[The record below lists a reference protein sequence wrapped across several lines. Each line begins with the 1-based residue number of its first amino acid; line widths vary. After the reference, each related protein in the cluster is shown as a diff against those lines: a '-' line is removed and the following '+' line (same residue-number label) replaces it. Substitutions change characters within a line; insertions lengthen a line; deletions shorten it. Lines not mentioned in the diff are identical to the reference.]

1 MTARTFITRGLRHY
15 RAAYLGVLLGSALGA
30 MVLLG
35 ALFSG
40 DSVKSTL
47 RQIAEQRTGKTTVV
61 LAGGEN
67 FFRASLSNSIPNT
80 APVLQ
85 LRSQVDTPSG
95 RSTGQV
101 NLFGVTSTF
110 WSFAPGDATPPALD
124 AKSWAINRELARTLD
139 LKPGDSIV
147 LRLGKPGLASR
158 DAPLSG
164 EPEELITIRG
174 NVAEI
179 REDDTMGRFNLEA
192 TQLPAPAVFL
202 PIETLAE
209 AIERSDRANLLLFRD
224 PLSADQATALVR
236 QSAQLADY
244 GLSLQ
249 DIPLSAATEIRTDRI
264 FLPTLIEEKLSTLL
278 PTARPV
284 VTYLA
289 NTIAANGKATP
300 YSMVTGFTPGD
311 DNKRGTG
318 GSPVTSPPTNPSF
331 IPDDLAPDQILLNSW
346 EAEDLA
352 AKPGDTVT
360 LSYYTLGS
368 GNRLIE
374 KSTDFTVHS
383 IVPLEGAAADKL
395 WMPEFPGIAE
405 ADSNADWTP
414 GLPLDLTRIRPK
426 DETYWDEHRG
436 TPKAFIPYEAARA
449 MWSNR
454 WGNATSLR
462 MPAGEPDLE
471 RRILDTLT
479 PADAGLLIR
488 DLGRESQTA
497 AASPVDIASLFLSM
511 SFFLILAA
519 VALTAML
526 FRFNVEQRNHESGL
540 LAALGIP
547 PKKILRWRL
556 LEGLVVVTLGSALGT
571 LLAFAYTRGLL
582 LFLESIW
589 NRGDDRLFRF
599 HAAPTSIAG
608 GLLGFIVLMM
618 ITIWFV
624 TRRQAKR
631 SASLRLESGT
641 EEVIRHGKSRARW
654 IAPAAAL
661 VGLAALAGSKA
672 MGPQG
677 AFFLAGFS
685 FLVAGLSLF
694 RNHLASAAASTVAGA
709 PPAVAGAPPA
719 VAGAPPA
726 VAGAPPAVTGAPP
739 AVTGAPPAVA
749 GASPA
754 VAGASPAVA
763 GAPPAVAGA
772 SRSSPF
778 RERLAPCLSPAR
790 LATLNGARRPTR
802 SLVVVGSLAAGLFLV
817 VSVTAFQK
825 HGGGEWQ
832 KRPSGSGGFAF
843 WIETTTAVHR
853 GSNSDST
860 ADILQLGDQRGQL
873 GDILPFRVGTG
884 DDASCFNLNSVTR
897 PRLLATDTAALEQRG
912 SFTIKTTA
920 PGIESSWKSLRGGDA
935 LRAFIDETTLLWV
948 LKKKPGDRIDYTDEQ
963 GNSFPIEIAGT
974 LDGTV
979 FQGSF
984 IVDEQR
990 FLERFPSTGGYQLF
1004 LADTPGDLTATRGIL
1019 QKSLTDL
1026 GATVTTTSDR
1036 LAAFHSV
1043 ENTYISIFNVLGG
1056 LGVILG
1062 AAGLGLVTARNLA
1075 ERRNEFTQLHQLGIS
1090 RKIIRSLVFRE
1101 TRKFILWAV
1110 GIGLV
1115 AAIVSILPAL
1125 PKTGLL
1131 VTLGWIAALA
1141 AMFLLTAASCAWLAY
1156 RKSAL
1161 FAAS

>member
-1 MTARTFITRGLRHY
+1 MTARTFILRGLRHY
-15 RAAYLGVLLGSALGA
+15 RGAYLGVLLGSALGA

-101 NLFGVTSTF
+101 NLFGITPEF
-110 WSFAPGDATPPALD
+110 WNFAPGTSKSDIPALD

-139 LKPGDSIV
+139 LAPGDTLV

-164 EPEELITIRG
+164 EPEELITVRG
-174 NVAEI
+174 TVHQI
-179 REDDTMGRFNLEA
+179 REDDAMGRFNLEA

-209 AIERSDRANLLLFRD
+209 AIDRGDRANLLLFRD
-224 PLSADQATALVR
+224 PLAADQATALVR
-236 QSAQLADY
+236 QHAQLADY

-264 FLPTLIEEKLSTLL
+264 FLPTLIEEKLSALL

-289 NTIAANGKATP
+289 NTIAANGRATP
-300 YSMVTGFTPGD
+300 YSMVTGFTPD
-311 DNKRGTG
+311 KRGTG
-318 GSPVTSPPTNPSF
+318 VTSPPPIPSF
-331 IPDDLAPDQILLNSW
+331 IPADLAPNEILLNSW
-346 EAEDLA
+346 EADDLA

-360 LSYYTLGS
+360 VSYYTLGS
-368 GNRLIE
+368 GNRLVE
-374 KSTDFTVHS
+374 KSTDFTVHG

-414 GLPLDLTRIRPK
+414 GLPLDLTRIREK
-426 DETYWDEHRG
+426 DETYWDDHRG

-462 MPAGEPDLE
+462 MPAGEADLE

-488 DLGRESQTA
+488 DLGSESRTA

-547 PKKILRWRL
+547 PKMILRWRL
-556 LEGLVVVTLGSALGT
+556 LEGLIVVTLGSILGT
-571 LLAFAYTRGLL
+571 YLAFAYTRGLL

-589 NRGDDRLFRF
+589 NRGGDSLFRF
-599 HAAPTSIAG
+599 HAAPASIAG
-608 GLLGFIVLMM
+608 GLLGFVVLMM

-631 SASLRLESGT
+631 SANLRLESGS

-661 VGLAALAGSKA
+661 AGLAALAGSKA

-685 FLVAGLSLF
+685 FLVAGLATFLAVLNRS
-694 RNHLASAAASTVAGA
+694 RNSH
-709 PPAVAGAPPA
+709 
-719 VAGAPPA
+719 
-726 VAGAPPAVTGAPP
+726 
-739 AVTGAPPAVA
+739 
-749 GASPA
+749 
-754 VAGASPAVA
+754 
-763 GAPPAVAGA
+763 
-772 SRSSPF
+772 SSS
-778 RERLAPCLSPAR
+778 LSPAR

-832 KRPSGSGGFAF
+832 ERSSGSGGFAF
-843 WIETTTAVHR
+843 WIETTTPVHR

-860 ADILQLGDQRGQL
+860 EDILKLGDQRGQL
-873 GDILPFRVGTG
+873 GDILPFRIGTG
-884 DDASCFNLNSVTR
+884 DDASCFNLNSVAR

-912 SFTIKTTA
+912 SFTIKSTA
-920 PGIESSWKSLRGGDA
+920 PGIQPSWKSLREGDQ

-963 GNSFPIEIAGT
+963 GNTFPVEIAGT

-1004 LADTPGDLTATRGIL
+1004 LADTAGDLTATRGIL

-1026 GATVTTTSDR
+1026 GATVTSTSDR

-1101 TRKFILWAV
+1101 TRQFILWAV

-1156 RKSAL
+1156 RRSAL
-1161 FAAS
+1161 FTVP

>member
-1 MTARTFITRGLRHY
+1 MTSRSFILRGLRHY
-15 RAAYLGVLLGSALGA
+15 RGAYLGVLLGSALGA

-47 RQIAEQRTGKTTVV
+47 RRIAEQRAGRTTLV

-67 FFRASLSNSIPNT
+67 FFRASLANDLPNT

-101 NLFGVTSTF
+101 NLFGITPAF
-110 WSFAPGDATPPALD
+110 WSFAHGNTAPPALD
-124 AKSWAINRELARTLD
+124 DRSWAINRELARTLD
-139 LKPGDSIV
+139 LSPGDTVVI
-147 LRLGKPGLASR
+147 RLGKPGLASR

-174 NVAEI
+174 TVAEI
-179 REDDTMGRFNLEA
+179 RDDDAMGRFNLEA
-192 TQLPAPAVFL
+192 TQLPAPAIFL
-202 PIETLAE
+202 PIERLAA
-209 AIERSDRANLLLFRD
+209 AIERSDRANLLLFQN
-224 PLSADQATALVR
+224 PISTTEATALIR
-236 QSAQLADY
+236 KSAQLADY
-244 GLSLQ
+244 GLSLK
-249 DIPLSAATEIRTDRI
+249 DVPLSSVTEIRTDRI
-264 FLPTLIEEKLSTLL
+264 FLPPVIEQKLRALL
-278 PTARPV
+278 PDARPV

-289 NTIAANGKATP
+289 NTIAANGKETP
-300 YSMVTGFTPGD
+300 YSMVTGIDPAA
-311 DNKRGTG
+311 
-318 GSPVTSPPTNPSF
+318 VSF
-331 IPDDLAPDQILLNSW
+331 LPDDLAPNQIVLNSW
-346 EAEDLA
+346 EAEDLT

-360 LSYYTLGS
+360 LTYYTLGS
-368 GNRLIE
+368 GNQLVE
-374 KSTDFTVHS
+374 QSSDFTLHS

-395 WMPEFPGIAE
+395 WMPDFPGIAE
-405 ADSNADWTP
+405 ADNSADWTP
-414 GLPLDLTRIRPK
+414 GLPLDLSRIRPK
-426 DETYWDEHRG
+426 DETYWDDHRG
-436 TPKAFIPYEAARA
+436 TPKAFIPYPAARA
-449 MWSNR
+449 IWSNR

-462 MPAGEPDLE
+462 IGSGDIPVPSLQKQILE
-471 RRILDTLT
+471 TLT
-479 PADAGLLIR
+479 PADAGLLVR
-488 DLGRESQTA
+488 DLGNESRSA
-497 AASPVDIASLFLSM
+497 ASSPVDIASLFLSM

-540 LAALGIP
+540 LAALGISC
-547 PKKILRWRL
+547 KKILHWRL

-571 LLAFAYTRGLL
+571 GLAFAYTRGLL

-589 NRGDDRLFRF
+589 NRGGDRLFRF
-599 HAAPTSIAG
+599 HAAPASTIG
-608 GLLGFIVLMM
+608 GLLGIILLMM

-641 EEVIRHGKSRARW
+641 EEIIRHGTSRARW

-661 VGLAALAGSKA
+661 VGFAALAASKII
-672 MGPQG
+672 GPQG

-685 FLVAGLSLF
+685 FLIAGLATF
-694 RNHLASAAASTVAGA
+694 RGHLSS
-709 PPAVAGAPPA
+709 
-719 VAGAPPA
+719 
-726 VAGAPPAVTGAPP
+726 
-739 AVTGAPPAVA
+739 
-749 GASPA
+749 
-754 VAGASPAVA
+754 
-763 GAPPAVAGA
+763 VAGA
-772 SRSSPF
+772 SRTSPPGLTPS
-778 RERLAPCLSPAR
+778 RLAA
-790 LATLNGARRPTR
+790 LNAARRPTR

-832 KRPSGSGGFAF
+832 NRSSGTGGYAF

-853 GSNSDST
+853 SSAADST
-860 ADILQLGDQRGQL
+860 SDILKLGHQRDQL

-897 PRLLATDTAALEQRG
+897 PRLLATNTATLEQR
-912 SFTIKTTA
+912 SAFTIKSTA
-920 PGIESSWKSLRGGDA
+920 PGITPSWKALREGDT

-963 GNSFPIEIAGT
+963 GNTFSVEVAGT
-974 LDGTV
+974 LDGSV

-990 FLERFPSTGGYQLF
+990 FLERYPSTGGYQLF
-1004 LADTPGDLTATRGIL
+1004 LADSPADLAETRGIL
-1019 QKSLTDL
+1019 QQSLTDL
-1026 GATVTTTSDR
+1026 GATVTSTSDR

-1043 ENTYISIFNVLGG
+1043 ENTYISIFNLLGG

-1062 AAGLGLVTARNLA
+1062 AAGLGLVTARNLS
-1075 ERRNEFTQLHQLGIS
+1075 ERRHEFARLHQIGIS
-1090 RKIIRSLVFRE
+1090 GKIIRALIFRE
-1101 TRKFILWAV
+1101 IRQFILWAV
-1110 GIGLV
+1110 GIGLL
-1115 AAIVSILPAL
+1115 AAVVSILPAL

-1131 VTLGWIAALA
+1131 TTLGWIAALA
-1141 AMFLLTAASCAWLAY
+1141 LMFLLTASSCAWLAY

-1161 FAAS
+1161 FASHPENAPPPMA

>member
-15 RAAYLGVLLGSALGA
+15 RGAYLGVLLGAALGA

-47 RQIAEQRTGKTTVV
+47 HQIAEQRTGKTTLV

-67 FFRASLSNSIPNT
+67 FFRASLSNSLNRSDSKPET

-101 NLFGVTSTF
+101 NLFGITPAF
-110 WSFAPGDATPPALD
+110 WSFAPGDTTPPALD

-164 EPEELITIRG
+164 EPEELITVRGTVAQIR
-174 NVAEI
+174 
-179 REDDTMGRFNLEA
+179 DDDAMGRFNLEA

-202 PIETLAE
+202 PIETLAG
-209 AIERSDRANLLLFRD
+209 AIERNDRANLLLFRE
-224 PLSADQATALVR
+224 PLSTDQATALVR
-236 QSAQLADY
+236 KSAQLADY

-264 FLPTLIEEKLSTLL
+264 FLPTLIEGKLRTLL
-278 PTARPV
+278 PSARPV

-289 NTIAANGKATP
+289 NTIAANGKETP
-300 YSMVTGFTPGD
+300 YSMVTGIDPAAVDFL
-311 DNKRGTG
+311 
-318 GSPVTSPPTNPSF
+318 
-331 IPDDLAPDQILLNSW
+331 PDDLAPGQIVLNSW

-368 GNRLIE
+368 GNRLVE
-374 KSTDFTVHS
+374 MSTSLVVHS
-383 IVPLEGAAADKL
+383 IVPLAGAAADKL
-395 WMPEFPGIAE
+395 WMPDFPGIAE
-405 ADSNADWTP
+405 ADNSADWTP
-414 GLPLDLTRIRPK
+414 GLPLDLTRIREK
-426 DETYWDEHRG
+426 DETYWDDHRG
-436 TPKAFIPYEAARA
+436 TPKAFIHPVAAYN
-449 MWSNR
+449 MWRNR

-462 MPAGEPDLE
+462 LPAGQSDLE
-471 RRILDTLT
+471 RQILDTLT

-488 DLGRESQTA
+488 DLAAESQTA

-589 NRGDDRLFRF
+589 NRGGDRLFQF
-599 HAAPTSIAG
+599 HAAPASILG
-608 GLLGFIVLMM
+608 GLFGFILLMM
-618 ITIWFV
+618 TTIGFV

-631 SASLRLESGT
+631 SASLRLETGT

-661 VGLAALAGSKA
+661 TGLAALAGSKA

-685 FLVAGLSLF
+685 FLVAGLATFLTVLNRS
-694 RNHLASAAASTVAGA
+694 RN
-709 PPAVAGAPPA
+709 
-719 VAGAPPA
+719 
-726 VAGAPPAVTGAPP
+726 
-739 AVTGAPPAVA
+739 
-749 GASPA
+749 SP
-754 VAGASPAVA
+754 SN
-763 GAPPAVAGA
+763 
-772 SRSSPF
+772 S
-778 RERLAPCLSPAR
+778 LSPAR

-853 GSNSDST
+853 GSNADST

-884 DDASCFNLNSVTR
+884 DDASCFNLNSVAR
-897 PRLLATDTAALEQRG
+897 PRLLATDTAVLEQRG

-920 PGIESSWKSLRGGDA
+920 PGIEKSWKSLREGDA

-963 GNSFPIEIAGT
+963 GNSFPVEIAGT

-990 FLERFPSTGGYQLF
+990 FLERYPSTGGYQLF

-1026 GATVTTTSDR
+1026 GATVTTTTDR

-1101 TRKFILWAV
+1101 TRQFILWAI

-1115 AAIVSILPAL
+1115 AAIISILPAL

-1131 VTLGWIAALA
+1131 VTLGWIAALAALA

-1161 FAAS
+1161 FRAS

>member
-15 RAAYLGVLLGSALGA
+15 RGAYLGVLLGSALGA

-67 FFRASLSNSIPNT
+67 FFRASLSNSIPDT

-101 NLFGVTSTF
+101 NLFGITPAF
-110 WSFAPGDATPPALD
+110 WSFAPGKSDIPALD

-139 LKPGDSIV
+139 LKPGDSLV

-164 EPEELITIRG
+164 EPEELITVRG
-174 NVAEI
+174 TVAQI
-179 REDDTMGRFNLEA
+179 REDDAMGRFNLEA

-202 PIETLAE
+202 PIDTLAE
-209 AIERSDRANLLLFRD
+209 AIERSDRANLLLFREPISTD
-224 PLSADQATALVR
+224 EATALVR
-236 QSAQLADY
+236 KSAQLADY

-264 FLPTLIEEKLSTLL
+264 FLPTLIEDKLRTLL

-289 NTIAANGKATP
+289 NTIAANGKETP
-300 YSMVTGFTPGD
+300 YSMVTGID
-311 DNKRGTG
+311 
-318 GSPVTSPPTNPSF
+318 PTAVDF
-331 IPDDLAPDQILLNSW
+331 IPDDLAPDRILLNSW

-352 AKPGDTVT
+352 AKPGDKVTV
-360 LSYYTLGS
+360 SYYTLGS

-374 KSTDFTVHS
+374 KSTDFTVQG

-395 WMPEFPGIAE
+395 WMPDFPGIAE
-405 ADSNADWTP
+405 ADNSADWTP
-414 GLPLDLTRIRPK
+414 GLPLDLTRIREK
-426 DETYWDEHRG
+426 DETYWDDHRG
-436 TPKAFIPYEAARA
+436 TPKAFIPYEAART

-462 MPAGEPDLE
+462 LPAGQADLE
-471 RRILDTLT
+471 RRIRDTLT

-556 LEGLVVVTLGSALGT
+556 LEGLVVVALGSALGT

-589 NRGDDRLFRF
+589 NRGGDRLFQF
-599 HAAPTSIAG
+599 HAAPASIAG
-608 GLLGFIVLMM
+608 GLFGFVVLMM

-661 VGLAALAGSKA
+661 TGLAALAGSKA

-685 FLVAGLSLF
+685 FLVAGLATFLAVLNRS
-694 RNHLASAAASTVAGA
+694 RN
-709 PPAVAGAPPA
+709 
-719 VAGAPPA
+719 
-726 VAGAPPAVTGAPP
+726 
-739 AVTGAPPAVA
+739 
-749 GASPA
+749 SP
-754 VAGASPAVA
+754 SN
-763 GAPPAVAGA
+763 
-772 SRSSPF
+772 S
-778 RERLAPCLSPAR
+778 LSPAR

-832 KRPSGSGGFAF
+832 NRPSGSGGFAF

-853 GSNSDST
+853 GSNADST
-860 ADILQLGDQRGQL
+860 KDILQLGDQRGQL

-884 DDASCFNLNSVTR
+884 DDASCFNLNSVAR

-920 PGIESSWKSLRGGDA
+920 PGIEKSWKSLREGDA

-948 LKKKPGDRIDYTDEQ
+948 LKKKTGDRIDYTDEQ
-963 GNSFPIEIAGT
+963 GNSFPVEIAGT

-990 FLERFPSTGGYQLF
+990 FLERYPSTGGYQLF

-1101 TRKFILWAV
+1101 TRQFILWAI

-1161 FAAS
+1161 FVSP

>member
-1 MTARTFITRGLRHY
+1 MTARHFILRGLRHY
-15 RAAYLGVLLGSALGA
+15 RSAYLGVLLGSALGA

-67 FFRASLSNSIPNT
+67 FFRASLSNSLPDT

-101 NLFGVTSTF
+101 NLFGITPDF
-110 WSFAPGDATPPALD
+110 WSFAPGMSDIPALD

-139 LKPGDSIV
+139 LAPGDSLV

-164 EPEELITIRG
+164 EPEELITVRG
-174 NVAEI
+174 TVAQI
-179 REDDTMGRFNLEA
+179 REDDAMGRFNLEA

-202 PIETLAE
+202 PIEALAE

-264 FLPTLIEEKLSTLL
+264 FLPTLIEEKLRTLL

-289 NTIAANGKATP
+289 NTIAANGKETP
-300 YSMVTGFTPGD
+300 YSMVTGIDPAAVD
-311 DNKRGTG
+311 
-318 GSPVTSPPTNPSF
+318 F
-331 IPDDLAPDQILLNSW
+331 IPDDLGPDQILLNSW

-352 AKPGDTVT
+352 AKPGDKVT

-374 KSTDFTVHS
+374 KSTDFTVHG
-383 IVPLEGAAADKL
+383 IVSLEGAAADKL

-426 DETYWDEHRG
+426 DETYWDDHRG
-436 TPKAFIPYEAARA
+436 TPKAFIHYDTART

-462 MPAGEPDLE
+462 MPAGEADLE

-547 PKKILRWRL
+547 PRKILRWRL
-556 LEGLVVVTLGSALGT
+556 LEGLIVVTLGSALGS

-589 NRGDDRLFRF
+589 NRGGDRLFNF
-599 HAAPTSIAG
+599 HAAPASILG
-608 GLLGFIVLMM
+608 GLLGFITLMM

-641 EEVIRHGKSRARW
+641 EEITRQGKSRARW
-654 IAPAAAL
+654 IAPVAAL
-661 VGLAALAGSKA
+661 TGLAALAASKA

-685 FLVAGLSLF
+685 FLVAGLATF
-694 RNHLASAAASTVAGA
+694 LAVLHR
-709 PPAVAGAPPA
+709 
-719 VAGAPPA
+719 
-726 VAGAPPAVTGAPP
+726 
-739 AVTGAPPAVA
+739 
-749 GASPA
+749 
-754 VAGASPAVA
+754 
-763 GAPPAVAGA
+763 
-772 SRSSPF
+772 SRSS
-778 RERLAPCLSPAR
+778 RSNSLSPAR

-832 KRPSGSGGFAF
+832 ERASGSGGFAF

-860 ADILQLGDQRGQL
+860 EDILQLGDQRGQL

-884 DDASCFNLNSVTR
+884 DDASCFNLNSVAR

-912 SFTIKTTA
+912 SFTIKSTA
-920 PGIESSWKSLRGGDA
+920 PGIGKSWKSLREGEA

-963 GNSFPIEIAGT
+963 GNSFPVEIAGT

-1101 TRKFILWAV
+1101 TRQFILWAI

-1141 AMFLLTAASCAWLAY
+1141 ALFLLTAASCAWLAY
-1156 RKSAL
+1156 RRSAL

>member
-1 MTARTFITRGLRHY
+1 MTARTFILRGLRHY
-15 RAAYLGVLLGSALGA
+15 RSAYLGVLLGSALGA

-47 RQIAEQRTGKTTVV
+47 RQIAEQRTGKTTLVM
-61 LAGGEN
+61 AGGEN
-67 FFRASLSNSIPNT
+67 FFRASLSNGISDT
-80 APVLQ
+80 APILQ

-101 NLFGVTSTF
+101 NLFGITPAF
-110 WSFAPGDATPPALD
+110 WSFATGDTTPPALD
-124 AKSWAINRELARTLD
+124 PKSWAINRELARTLD
-139 LKPGDSIV
+139 LKPGDSLV

-164 EPEELITIRG
+164 EPEELITVRG
-174 NVAEI
+174 TVAQI
-179 REDDTMGRFNLEA
+179 REDDAMGRFNLEA
-192 TQLPAPAVFL
+192 TQLPAPAAFL
-202 PIETLAE
+202 PIDTLAE
-209 AIERSDRANLLLFRD
+209 AIERSDRANLLLFRE

-264 FLPTLIEEKLSTLL
+264 FLPTLIEEKLRTLL

-289 NTIAANGKATP
+289 NTIAANGKETP
-300 YSMVTGFTPGD
+300 YSMVTGIDPAAVD
-311 DNKRGTG
+311 
-318 GSPVTSPPTNPSF
+318 F
-331 IPDDLAPDQILLNSW
+331 IPDNLGPGQILLNSW

-360 LSYYTLGS
+360 LSYYTLGT

-374 KSTDFTVHS
+374 KSTDFTVHG

-405 ADSNADWTP
+405 ADNSADWTP
-414 GLPLDLTRIRPK
+414 GLPLDLTRIREK
-426 DETYWDEHRG
+426 DETYWDDHRG
-436 TPKAFIPYEAARA
+436 TPKAFFHYDTARG

-454 WGNATSLR
+454 WGNSTSLR
-462 MPAGEPDLE
+462 LPTGEADLE

-488 DLGRESQTA
+488 DLAAESQTA

-556 LEGLVVVTLGSALGT
+556 LEGLIVVTLGSALGT

-589 NRGDDRLFRF
+589 NRGGDRLFHF
-599 HAAPTSIAG
+599 HAAPASIIG
-608 GLLGFIVLMM
+608 GLFGFIVLMM
-618 ITIWFV
+618 VTIWFV

-661 VGLAALAGSKA
+661 TGLAALAGSKA

-685 FLVAGLSLF
+685 FLVAGLATFL
-694 RNHLASAAASTVAGA
+694 TVLNR
-709 PPAVAGAPPA
+709 
-719 VAGAPPA
+719 
-726 VAGAPPAVTGAPP
+726 
-739 AVTGAPPAVA
+739 
-749 GASPA
+749 
-754 VAGASPAVA
+754 
-763 GAPPAVAGA
+763 
-772 SRSSPF
+772 SRSSPSNT
-778 RERLAPCLSPAR
+778 LSPAR

-825 HGGGEWQ
+825 HGGGDWQ
-832 KRPSGSGGFAF
+832 NRASGSGGFAF

-860 ADILQLGDQRGQL
+860 EDILQLGDQRSQL

-884 DDASCFNLNSVTR
+884 DDASCFNLNSVAR

-920 PGIESSWKSLRGGDA
+920 PGIEPSWKSLREGEA

-963 GNSFPIEIAGT
+963 GNSFPVEIAGT

-990 FLERFPSTGGYQLF
+990 FLERYPSTGGYQLF

-1026 GATVTTTSDR
+1026 GATVTTTSAR

-1075 ERRNEFTQLHQLGIS
+1075 ERKNEFTQLHQLGIS

-1101 TRKFILWAV
+1101 TRQFILWAI

-1141 AMFLLTAASCAWLAY
+1141 ALFLLTAASCAWLAY

-1161 FAAS
+1161 FSTR

>member
-1 MTARTFITRGLRHY
+1 MTARLFILRGLRHY
-15 RAAYLGVLLGSALGA
+15 RGAYFGVLLGSALGA

-47 RQIAEQRTGKTTVV
+47 RQIAEQRTGKTTLVM
-61 LAGGEN
+61 AGGEN
-67 FFRASLSNSIPNT
+67 FFRASLSNSLNRSDSKPET

-101 NLFGVTSTF
+101 NLFGITPAF
-110 WSFAPGDATPPALD
+110 WSFAPGDTTPPALD

-139 LKPGDSIV
+139 LKPGDTLV

-164 EPEELITIRG
+164 EPEELITVRG
-174 NVAEI
+174 TVAQI
-179 REDDTMGRFNLEA
+179 REDDAMGRFNLEA

-202 PIETLAE
+202 PIEALAE
-209 AIERSDRANLLLFRD
+209 AIERSDRANLLLFREA
-224 PLSADQATALVR
+224 LSADEATQWVR
-236 QSAQLADY
+236 GSAQLADY

-264 FLPTLIEEKLSTLL
+264 FLPTLIEEKLRTLL

-289 NTIAANGKATP
+289 NTIAANGKETP
-300 YSMVTGFTPGD
+300 YSMVTGIDPAAVD
-311 DNKRGTG
+311 
-318 GSPVTSPPTNPSF
+318 F
-331 IPDDLAPDQILLNSW
+331 IPDDLGLNQILLNSW

-352 AKPGDTVT
+352 AKPGDKVTV
-360 LSYYTLGS
+360 SYYTLGS

-374 KSTDFTVHS
+374 KSTDFTVHG

-395 WMPEFPGIAE
+395 WMPDFPGIAE
-405 ADSNADWTP
+405 ADNSADWTP
-414 GLPLDLTRIRPK
+414 GLPLDLTRIREK

-436 TPKAFIPYEAARA
+436 TPKAFIHYDTART

-462 MPAGEPDLE
+462 IQKGQTSPPQLE
-471 RRILDTLT
+471 RQILDTLT

-547 PKKILRWRL
+547 PRKILRWRL

-589 NRGDDRLFRF
+589 NRGGDRLFRF
-599 HAAPTSIAG
+599 HAAPASIFG
-608 GLLGFIVLMM
+608 GLFGFVVLMM

-641 EEVIRHGKSRARW
+641 EEVVRHGKSRARW
-654 IAPAAAL
+654 IAAAAAS

-685 FLVAGLSLF
+685 FLVAGLATFLGVLN
-694 RNHLASAAASTVAGA
+694 R
-709 PPAVAGAPPA
+709 
-719 VAGAPPA
+719 
-726 VAGAPPAVTGAPP
+726 
-739 AVTGAPPAVA
+739 
-749 GASPA
+749 
-754 VAGASPAVA
+754 
-763 GAPPAVAGA
+763 
-772 SRSSPF
+772 SRSSPSNS
-778 RERLAPCLSPAR
+778 LSPAR

-832 KRPSGSGGFAF
+832 NRPSGSGGFAF

-853 GSNSDST
+853 GSNADST
-860 ADILQLGDQRGQL
+860 EDILQLGNQRSQL

-884 DDASCFNLNSVTR
+884 DDASCFNLNSVAR
-897 PRLLATDTAALEQRG
+897 PRLLATDTSILEQRG
-912 SFTIKTTA
+912 SFTIKSTA
-920 PGIESSWKSLRGGDA
+920 PGIEPSWKSLREGEA

-963 GNSFPIEIAGT
+963 GNSFPVEIAGT

-990 FLERFPSTGGYQLF
+990 FLERYPSTGGYQLF

-1101 TRKFILWAV
+1101 TRQFILWAI

-1141 AMFLLTAASCAWLAY
+1141 VLFLLTAASCAWLAY

-1161 FAAS
+1161 FASS